1 VHSAAAL
8 RLGYVR
14 AVGPVD
20 LRRRAPGAKAPVLIL
35 GFNAGLEDLLHPR
48 RQRQGQRQ
56 RQRLALRAFVVPTLR
71 QAQGRLLRKRREGWG
86 TRFVSCGGEVK
97 VPVPRLFKERRDKDG
112 PPGID
117 PPFAKLIRGGWFAK
131 VFFMSDRVMSESA
144 MSESTEQ
151 IRELLDSVYRVDSGR
166 ILATLIRLLGDFDL
180 AEEAMHEA
188 FAAALSLWP
197 KSGVPGNPRPWLIS
211 TARFKA
217 IDTLR
222 RRARFDA
229 SQDEFV
235 RYFEAQSISAERSN
249 KNEEHGLEDDYL
261 EDDRLRLIFTCC
273 HPSLA
278 PDARVALTLREVCG
292 LTTEEIA
299 KAFLITPRT
308 LAQRVVRAKAKIR
321 ETPIRYEV
329 PTPGELPERLG
340 AVLQVIYLVFN
351 EGYSAAAG
359 AEVTRA
365 ELTGEAIRL
374 GRLLVE
380 LHLTELGPEPEVIGL
395 LSLMLLQE
403 SRRAARN
410 SPTGELILLENQ
422 DRALWNREQIAEGVA
437 LLEKALQYR
446 QKSRRFGSYT
456 LQAAIAAVHAEAE
469 SVARTDWRQIVAL
482 YDRLLQVQPSPV
494 VQLNRAV
501 AIAMRDGPEAGLTN
515 IDAVLEHGELA
526 NYYLAHSARA
536 DMCRRLGRTAE
547 ARASYEKAL
556 ALTQQEPERQ
566 FLQERIRQLK

>member
-1 VHSAAAL
+1 M
-8 RLGYVR
+8 
-14 AVGPVD
+14 P
-20 LRRRAPGAKAPVLIL
+20 
-35 GFNAGLEDLLHPR
+35 E
-48 RQRQGQRQ
+48 
-56 RQRLALRAFVVPTLR
+56 
-71 QAQGRLLRKRREGWG
+71 
-86 TRFVSCGGEVK
+86 
-97 VPVPRLFKERRDKDG
+97 
-112 PPGID
+112 
-117 PPFAKLIRGGWFAK
+117 
-131 VFFMSDRVMSESA
+131 RVMSES
-144 MSESTEQ
+144 SSEQ
-151 IRELLDSVYRVDSGR
+151 IRELLDSLYRVDSGR

-197 KSGVPGNPRPWLIS
+197 SSGVPGNPRPWLIS

-229 SQDEFV
+229 SQDELV
-235 RYFEAQSISAERSN
+235 RYLEAQSSSGERSN
-249 KNEEHGLEDDYL
+249 KTDSLGDVFLEEDRL

-273 HPSLA
+273 HPALA
-278 PDARVALTLREVCG
+278 PEARVALTLREVCG

-299 KAFLITPRT
+299 KAFLTTPRT
-308 LAQRVVRAKAKIR
+308 LAQRIVRAKAKIR
-321 ETPIRYEV
+321 ETPIPYEV
-329 PTPGELPERLG
+329 PTPQELPQRLG

-359 AEVTRA
+359 AEVTRG

-374 GRLLVE
+374 GRLLTELHLTE
-380 LHLTELGPEPEVIGL
+380 LHLTELGPEPEVMGWEVMGPEIMGL
-395 LSLMLLQE
+395 LALMLLHE
-403 SRRAARN
+403 SRRAART
-410 SPTGELILLENQ
+410 SPSGELILLENQ

-437 LLEKALQYR
+437 LLEKALKSQ
-446 QKSRRFGSYT
+446 QKSRRFGAYT

-469 SVARTDWRQIVAL
+469 SVAATDWRQIVAL
-482 YDRLLQVQPSPV
+482 YDQLLRIQPSPV

-501 AIAMRDGPEAGLTN
+501 AIAMCDGPEAGLAQ
-515 IDAVLEHGELA
+515 IDAVLEDGELA

-536 DMCRRLGRTAE
+536 DMYRRLGRTAE

-566 FLQERIRQLK
+566 FLQERIRQLG

>member
-1 VHSAAAL
+1 
-8 RLGYVR
+8 
-14 AVGPVD
+14 
-20 LRRRAPGAKAPVLIL
+20 
-35 GFNAGLEDLLHPR
+35 
-48 RQRQGQRQ
+48 
-56 RQRLALRAFVVPTLR
+56 
-71 QAQGRLLRKRREGWG
+71 
-86 TRFVSCGGEVK
+86 
-97 VPVPRLFKERRDKDG
+97 
-112 PPGID
+112 
-117 PPFAKLIRGGWFAK
+117 
-131 VFFMSDRVMSESA
+131 MSES
-144 MSESTEQ
+144 STEQ

-188 FAAALSLWP
+188 FAAALSVWP
-197 KSGVPGNPRPWLIS
+197 TSGVPGNPRPWLIS

-229 SQDEFV
+229 SQDELV
-235 RYFEAQSISAERSN
+235 RYLEAQSSSTERSN
-249 KNEEHGLEDDYL
+249 EDDSLEDDGL

-278 PDARVALTLREVCG
+278 PEARVALTLREVCG

-299 KAFLITPRT
+299 KAFLTTPRT
-308 LAQRVVRAKAKIR
+308 LAQRIVRAKAKIR
-321 ETPIRYEV
+321 DTRIPYEV
-329 PTPGELPERLG
+329 PTPQELPERLG

-374 GRLLVE
+374 GRLL
-380 LHLTELGPEPEVIGL
+380 TELQPEPEVIGL

-403 SRRAARN
+403 SRHAART
-410 SPTGELILLENQ
+410 SPDGELILLENQ
-422 DRALWNREQIAEGVA
+422 DRSLWNREQIAEGVE
-437 LLEKALQYR
+437 LLEKAL
-446 QKSRRFGSYT
+446 KSGRFGSYI

-469 SVARTDWRQIVAL
+469 SVAATDWRQIVAL
-482 YDRLLQVQPSPV
+482 YDRLAEIQPSPV

-501 AIAMRDGPEAGLTN
+501 AIAMRDGPEAGLAQ
-515 IDAVLEHGELA
+515 IDAVLEQGELTD
-526 NYYLAHSARA
+526 YYLAHSARA

-547 ARASYEKAL
+547 ARSSYEKAL

-566 FLQERIRQLK
+566 FLQDRIRQLK

>member
-1 VHSAAAL
+1 MYGNATSEVLFHISGATAQASGITSGSFVTPEQRGSVALARSSNDRTGDFEATEEASCFPGFRVTAAAL
-8 RLGYVR
+8 R
-14 AVGPVD
+14 
-20 LRRRAPGAKAPVLIL
+20 
-35 GFNAGLEDLLHPR
+35 
-48 RQRQGQRQ
+48 
-56 RQRLALRAFVVPTLR
+56 
-71 QAQGRLLRKRREGWG
+71 
-86 TRFVSCGGEVK
+86 
-97 VPVPRLFKERRDKDG
+97 
-112 PPGID
+112 ID
-117 PPFAKLIRGGWFAK
+117 PPFAKLIRSSWFAK
-131 VFFMSDRVMSESA
+131 VVVMSEP
-144 MSESTEQ
+144 STEQ
-151 IRELLDSVYRVDSGR
+151 IRELLGSLYRVDSGR

-188 FAAALSLWP
+188 FAAALSVWP

-229 SQDEFV
+229 SQDELV
-235 RYFEAQSISAERSN
+235 RYLEAQSSSADRSS
-249 KNEEHGLEDDYL
+249 DDDFL

-278 PDARVALTLREVCG
+278 PEARVALTLREVCG

-299 KAFLITPRT
+299 KAFLTTPHT
-308 LAQRVVRAKAKIR
+308 LAQRIVRAKAKIR
-321 ETPIRYEV
+321 EERIPYEV
-329 PTPGELPERLG
+329 PTPQELPERLG

-374 GRLLVE
+374 GRLLME
-380 LHLTELGPEPEVIGL
+380 LRPEPEITGL

-403 SRRAARN
+403 SRRAART

-422 DRALWNREQIAEGVA
+422 DRTLWNREQIAEGVA
-437 LLEKALQYR
+437 LLEKALKSQ
-446 QKSRRFGSYT
+446 QQSRRFGSYT

-469 SVARTDWRQIVAL
+469 SVAATDWRQIVAL
-482 YDRLLQVQPSPV
+482 YDQLVRIQPSPV

-501 AIAMRDGPEAGLTN
+501 AIAMRDGPEAGLAH

-536 DMCRRLGRTAE
+536 DMYRRLGRTAE

>member
-1 VHSAAAL
+1 
-8 RLGYVR
+8 
-14 AVGPVD
+14 
-20 LRRRAPGAKAPVLIL
+20 
-35 GFNAGLEDLLHPR
+35 
-48 RQRQGQRQ
+48 
-56 RQRLALRAFVVPTLR
+56 
-71 QAQGRLLRKRREGWG
+71 
-86 TRFVSCGGEVK
+86 
-97 VPVPRLFKERRDKDG
+97 
-112 PPGID
+112 
-117 PPFAKLIRGGWFAK
+117 
-131 VFFMSDRVMSESA
+131 VMSACS
-144 MSESTEQ
+144 SQQ
-151 IRELLDSVYRVDSGR
+151 IGELLDSLYRMDSGR

-229 SQDEFV
+229 SQDELA
-235 RYFEAQSISAERSN
+235 RHLEAQWSSAERS
-249 KNEEHGLEDDYL
+249 KEDEEDGL

-278 PDARVALTLREVCG
+278 PEAQVALTLREVCG

-299 KAFLITPRT
+299 KAFLTTPRT
-308 LAQRVVRAKAKIR
+308 LAQRIVRAKTKIR
-321 ETPIRYEV
+321 ETPIPYEV
-329 PTPGELPERLG
+329 PTPEELPERLG
-340 AVLQVIYLVFN
+340 AVLQVVYLVFN

-374 GRLLVE
+374 GRLLME
-380 LHLTELGPEPEVIGL
+380 LRPEPEVVSPEIVGL

-403 SRRAARN
+403 SRHAART

-437 LLEKALQYR
+437 LLEKALGYE
-446 QKSRRFGSYT
+446 QKSGRFGSYT

-469 SVARTDWRQIVAL
+469 SIAATDWRQIVAL
-482 YDRLLQVQPSPV
+482 YDQLLRIQPSPV

-501 AIAMRDGPEAGLTN
+501 AIAMRDGPEAGLAH

-536 DMCRRLGRTAE
+536 DMYRRLGRTTE

-566 FLQERIRQLK
+566 FLHERIRQLK

>member
-1 VHSAAAL
+1 M
-8 RLGYVR
+8 
-14 AVGPVD
+14 P
-20 LRRRAPGAKAPVLIL
+20 
-35 GFNAGLEDLLHPR
+35 
-48 RQRQGQRQ
+48 
-56 RQRLALRAFVVPTLR
+56 
-71 QAQGRLLRKRREGWG
+71 
-86 TRFVSCGGEVK
+86 
-97 VPVPRLFKERRDKDG
+97 ER
-112 PPGID
+112 
-117 PPFAKLIRGGWFAK
+117 
-131 VFFMSDRVMSESA
+131 
-144 MSESTEQ
+144 STEQ
-151 IRELLDSVYRVDSGR
+151 IRELLDSLYRVDSGR

-180 AEEAMHEA
+180 AEEAMQEG

-197 KSGVPGNPRPWLIS
+197 KDGVPDNPRPWLIS

-229 SQDEFV
+229 SQDELA
-235 RYFEAQSISAERSN
+235 RYLEAQWSSAEGSD
-249 KNEEHGLEDDYL
+249 EEDSV

-273 HPSLA
+273 HPSLSPEA
-278 PDARVALTLREVCG
+278 HVALTLREVCG

-308 LAQRVVRAKAKIR
+308 LAQRIVRAKAKIR

-329 PTPGELPERLG
+329 PSPQELPERLD

-359 AEVTRA
+359 AEVTRG

-374 GRLLVE
+374 GRLVSE
-380 LHLTELGPEPEVIGL
+380 LLPEPEVMGL

-403 SRRAARN
+403 SRRAART
-410 SPTGELILLENQ
+410 SPSGELILLENQ
-422 DRALWNREQIAEGVA
+422 DRSLWNREQIAKGVA
-437 LLEKALQYR
+437 LLEKAL
-446 QKSRRFGSYT
+446 KSRRFGAYT

-469 SVARTDWRQIVAL
+469 SAAATDWRQIVAL
-482 YDRLLQVQPSPV
+482 YNQLVRIYPSPV
-494 VQLNRAV
+494 AQLNRAV
-501 AIAMRDGPEAGLTN
+501 AIAMRDGPEAGLAH

-536 DMCRRLGRTAE
+536 DMYRRLGRTAE
-547 ARASYEKAL
+547 ARSAYEKAL

-566 FLQERIRQLK
+566 FLQKRIRQLK

>member
-1 VHSAAAL
+1 
-8 RLGYVR
+8 
-14 AVGPVD
+14 
-20 LRRRAPGAKAPVLIL
+20 
-35 GFNAGLEDLLHPR
+35 
-48 RQRQGQRQ
+48 
-56 RQRLALRAFVVPTLR
+56 
-71 QAQGRLLRKRREGWG
+71 
-86 TRFVSCGGEVK
+86 
-97 VPVPRLFKERRDKDG
+97 
-112 PPGID
+112 
-117 PPFAKLIRGGWFAK
+117 
-131 VFFMSDRVMSESA
+131 MSERSP
-144 MSESTEQ
+144 EQIDEQ
-151 IRELLDSVYRVDSGR
+151 IRELLDSLYRVDSGR

-197 KSGVPGNPRPWLIS
+197 RSGVPGNPRPWLIS

-229 SQDEFV
+229 TQDELV
-235 RYFEAQSISAERSN
+235 RHLEAQLSSLEKSNAEARSN
-249 KNEEHGLEDDYL
+249 EEDHLEDGF

-273 HPSLA
+273 HPAL
-278 PDARVALTLREVCG
+278 PPEARVALTLREVCG

-299 KAFLITPRT
+299 RGFLITPRT
-308 LAQRVVRAKAKIR
+308 LAQRIVRAKAKIR
-321 ETPIRYEV
+321 ETPIPYEV
-329 PTPGELPERLG
+329 PTPQELPERLG

-374 GRLLVE
+374 GRLLIE
-380 LHLTELGPEPEVIGL
+380 LRPEGEVPEPEVIGL

-403 SRRAARN
+403 SRRAART

-422 DRALWNREQIAEGVA
+422 DRSLWNREQIAEGVA
-437 LLEKALQYR
+437 LLEIAL
-446 QKSRRFGSYT
+446 KSRRFGSYT

-469 SVARTDWRQIVAL
+469 SAAVTDWRRIVAL
-482 YDRLLQVQPSPV
+482 YDELVRIYPSPV

-501 AIAMRDGPEAGLTN
+501 AIAMRDGPEAGLTE

-536 DMCRRLGRTAE
+536 DLCRRLGRKSE
-547 ARASYEKAL
+547 ARSAYEKAL